1 MMKRRWGWWR
11 KRCPGDASRAA
22 RTEAV
27 SRKDSIRLHA
37 DRIAPDRD
45 RWIARNAAY
54 YADDRRYMK
63 FLVVPKLRVLDIG
76 CGTGDLLAAL
86 DPSFGVG
93 VDLSAGMVEIA
104 RQKHP
109 AFDFRIGDAED
120 AGFLQTLRGPFDY
133 IVISD
138 TVGLFEDIDGA
149 LSLLHELCT
158 PDTRLV
164 IAYYSQLW
172 EPVLRVGGSIG
183 ARMPQPPVNFI
194 SDSDFLNLLD
204 LADFELIRHDRR
216 QLVPYR
222 LLGLGRVVNAY
233 RAPLPV
239 LNHLC
244 LRTYMVARS
253 RRQVARHERSVSVV
267 VPCRNEAGNIENA
280 IKRMPRL
287 ASRQEIIFVEGNSSD
302 GTYEECLRVR
312 DAYSAEWSVKVLRQT
327 GKGKA
332 DAVKTGFDDAS
343 GDILMILDAD
353 LAVPPEVLP
362 KFYSAIASGRGEF
375 INGTRL
381 VYPMQDEAMRTLNF
395 LANRFFARIF
405 SYLVNQRFTDTLCG
419 TKVLAKSSYLRIARD
434 RDYFGDF
441 DPFGDFDLILG
452 AAKQNLKM
460 VEIPIHYKAR
470 TYGSTQ
476 IARFRDGAKL
486 LRMVLYAFRKM
497 KAV

>member
-1 MMKRRWGWWR
+1 MMKRRWGLWR
-11 KRCPGDASRAA
+11 KHGSDASRAA
-22 RTEAV
+22 SEGAV
-27 SRKDSIRLHA
+27 SRKESIRLHA

-45 RWIARNAAY
+45 RWIAHNGAY

-63 FLVVPKLRVLDIG
+63 FLIAPKLRVLDIG

-86 DPSFGVG
+86 DPAFGVG
-93 VDLSAGMVEIA
+93 VDLSPVMVEIA
-104 RQKHP
+104 REKHP
-109 AFDFRIGDAED
+109 GLDFRVGDAED
-120 AGFLQTLRGPFDY
+120 AGFLQSLGGPFDY

-149 LSLLHELCT
+149 LSILHELCT
-158 PDTRLV
+158 PETRLV

-172 EPVLRVGGSIG
+172 EPLLRVGESLR

-222 LLGLGRVVNAY
+222 LLGLGRIVNAY
-233 RAPLPV
+233 LAPLPV
-239 LNHLC
+239 INHLC

-253 RRQVARHERSVSVV
+253 RRRPARHDPSVSVV

-280 IKRMPRL
+280 IKRMPRF
-287 ASRQEIIFVEGNSSD
+287 AGRQEIIFVEGNSSD

-312 DAYSAEWSVKVLRQT
+312 DAYSPEWSVKVLRQP
-327 GKGKA
+327 GRGKA
-332 DAVKTGFDDAS
+332 DAVKTGFDDAA

-362 KFYSAIASGRGEF
+362 KFYSAIASGKGEF

-395 LANRFFARIF
+395 LGNRFFARVF

-419 TKVLAKSSYLRIARD
+419 TKVLARSSYLRIARD
-434 RDYFGDF
+434 RDYFVDF

-452 AAKQNLKM
+452 AAKQNLKI
-460 VEIPIHYKAR
+460 VEIPVHYKAR

-476 IARFRDGAKL
+476 ISRFQDGAKL
-486 LRMVLYAFRKM
+486 LRMVLFAFRKM